1 MKSWFAINP
10 VAAAAGAE
18 KVVEVQIFDDIGGWG
33 VLAKDFLDEVKAK
46 ADGIKNVRVMMNTPG
61 GSVYEALTMLNGLR
75 AMGKTIE
82 THVMGLAASAGS
94 LFAAG
99 SHKVVMPDN
108 TMQFVHLPITGCY
121 GNAEDMRETAD
132 VLDKV
137 GGQMKAMYAKRW
149 KGTAEELDAALSAQT
164 HYTAAECLAL
174 GLCDEVVE
182 AVGVAAKFE
191 AERLEKLPEAVR
203 ALFIARK
210 PPEQDPAP
218 AAAPLAARIK
228 DAAEKVG
235 LGEYAADFAMD
246 KGLADDASIQAALS
260 VALEVKA
267 LCDVAGLADKAPG
280 LIKARTSLADARA
293 QLCEARAQTSDEQ
306 HVRTQRSG
314 KSTEPAPAA
323 TINPT
328 EIYAKANAYVASKR
342 NNQRS

>member
-1 MKSWFAINP
+1 MKTWFAINA

-46 ADGIKNVRVMMNTPG
+46 ADGVKNVRVLMNTPG

-121 GNAEDMRETAD
+121 GNAEDMRETAE

-137 GGQMKAMYAKRW
+137 GGQMKAMYSKRW
-149 KGTAEELDAALSAQT
+149 KGTPEALDAALSAQT
-164 HYTAAECLAL
+164 HYTAAECLEL

-182 AVGVAAKFE
+182 AVEVSAKFE
-191 AERLEKLPEAVR
+191 AERLENLPEAVR

-210 PPEQDPAP
+210 PPEQGPA

-228 DAAEKVG
+228 DLATEAG
-235 LGEYAADFAMD
+235 LGDFVADFAMD
-246 KGLADDASIQAALS
+246 AKLTDDDSIKAALS
-260 VALEVKA
+260 VAIEVKA
-267 LCDVAGLADKAPG
+267 LCDVAGLADRAPG
-280 LIKARTSLADARA
+280 LIRARTSLVDARA
-293 QLCEARAQTSDEQ
+293 KLCEIRAAASDST
-306 HVRTQRSG
+306 HVDTLKPS
-314 KSTEPAPAA
+314 KATEPAPAA
-323 TINPT
+323 TLDPKA
-328 EIYAKANAYVASKR
+328 IYEKANAYAAGKR
-342 NNQRS
+342 NQRS

>member
-1 MKSWFAINP
+1 MKSWFAINAI
-10 VAAAAGAE
+10 AAAAGAE

-46 ADGIKNVRVMMNTPG
+46 ADGIKNVRVLMNTPG

-121 GNAEDMRETAD
+121 GNAEDMRETAE

-182 AVGVAAKFE
+182 AVEVSARFE
-191 AERLEKLPEAVR
+191 KERLENLPEPVR
-203 ALFIARK
+203 ALFAARK
-210 PPEQDPAP
+210 TTASPPPAP
-218 AAAPLAARIK
+218 APLAARIK
-228 DAAEKVG
+228 DRVTAAG
-235 LGEYAADFAMD
+235 LGEFAADFAMD
-246 KGLADDASIQAALS
+246 ASLTDDQTIEAAIG

-267 LCDVAGLADKAPG
+267 LCDVADLADRAPG
-280 LIKARTSLADARA
+280 FIRARTSLADARA
-293 QLCEARAQTSDEQ
+293 KLCEVKAEGSDAQ
-306 HVRTQRSG
+306 HVNTQKPA
-314 KSTEPAPAA
+314 KSTEPPPAA
-323 TINPT
+323 TLDPKA
-328 EIYAKANAYVASKR
+328 IYDKANGYAAAKR
-342 NNQRS
+342 NQRS

>member
-1 MKSWFAINP
+1 MKTWFAINA

-46 ADGIKNVRVMMNTPG
+46 ADGIKNVRVLMNTPG

-164 HYTAAECLAL
+164 HYTAEECLKL
-174 GLCDEVVE
+174 GLCDEIVDAVE
-182 AVGVAAKFE
+182 VSAKFE
-191 AERLEKLPEAVR
+191 TERLENLPEPVR
-203 ALFIARK
+203 ALFMARK
-210 PPEQDPAP
+210 PPEQDLTPAV
-218 AAAPLAARIK
+218 APLAARIK
-228 DAAEKVG
+228 DAAIKAG
-235 LGEYAADFAMD
+235 LGDYAADFAMD
-246 KGLADDASIQAALS
+246 KNLADDESIKAALG
-260 VALEVKA
+260 VALEVQA
-267 LCDVAGLADKAPG
+267 LCEVADLKDHAPG
-280 LIKARTSLADARA
+280 LIRARTSLADAQA
-293 QLCEARAQTSDEQ
+293 KLCEIRAAASDAQ
-306 HVRTQRSG
+306 HVNTQKPS
-314 KSTEPAPAA
+314 KTTEPAPVA
-323 TINPT
+323 TLDPT
-328 EIYAKANAYVASKR
+328 AIYAAANAYAANKR
-342 NNQRS
+342 NQRS